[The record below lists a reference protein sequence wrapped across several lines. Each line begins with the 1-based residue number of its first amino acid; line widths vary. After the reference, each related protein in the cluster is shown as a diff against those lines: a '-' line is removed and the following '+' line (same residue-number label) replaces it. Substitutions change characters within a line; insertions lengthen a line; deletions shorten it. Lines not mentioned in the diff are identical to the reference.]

1 MFTANPQ
8 MTEDKIVN
16 DLKGL
21 FGKEFTYADVKG
33 YWRSHGVSESTE
45 MNRIRKY
52 RAGKGRYNLEVK
64 VK

>member
-16 DLKGL
+16 DLRGL

-33 YWRSHGVSESTE
+33 YCRSHGVSESTV
-45 MNRIRKY
+45 MKLSLIHI
-52 RAGKGRYNLEVK
+52 
-64 VK
+64 